1 MILQDELGQV
11 STGIRRSKHRVKLP
25 IPIQMHLLE
34 IRAFLMAK
42 GMVLTPAQTIEFVIA
57 VWNTTLPTPNNAL
70 QIMSL
75 EGIEYE
81 YYQISAISYIRLQQ
95 MYLESD
101 EKLGLPKYG
110 ASIAVAQ
117 MIYSYYVS
125 IVTKEIP
132 AIALFLK
139 RLTYYRKA
147 YEKVTD
153 EIAKEQ
159 LRKNTS
165 IKRLAPVG
173 KYQEVYKRQEEKE
186 DIV

>member
-1 MILQDELGQV
+1 
-11 STGIRRSKHRVKLP
+11 
-25 IPIQMHLLE
+25 
-34 IRAFLMAK
+34 MAK
-42 GMVLTPAQTIEFVIA
+42 GMNVTPAQVVEFIIA
-57 VWNTTLPTPNNAL
+57 VWNTDLPTPNNAL
-70 QIMSL
+70 QIMHL
-75 EGIEYE
+75 EGIEYD
-81 YYQISAISYIRLQQ
+81 YHQISAISYIRLQQ

-110 ASIAVAQ
+110 ASIAIAQ

-125 IVTKEIP
+125 IVAPEIP
-132 AIALFLK
+132 ATAMFLK
-139 RLTYYRKA
+139 RMMHYRKA

-165 IKRLAPVG
+165 IKRLAPEG
-173 KYQEVYKRQEEKE
+173 KYIDVKKRQKEKE